1 MYLGEVCIL
10 TGDVPR
16 LAAWY
21 RALLGIR
28 GENADDMH
36 QTVIGTEPM
45 LTIMRAEDDGCG
57 RNMCIAFTVADMAQA
72 FAHVQAIGAEVL
84 EPPVKRPWGAVNM
97 ILRDPDGNRVY
108 LRQLP

>member
-10 TGDVPR
+10 TKNVSR

-21 RALLGIR
+21 RALLGVD
-28 GENADDMH
+28 GDCADEVH
-36 QTVIGTEPM
+36 QTVVGSEPM
-45 LTIMRAEDDGCG
+45 LTVMRGDDDLCG
-57 RNMCIAFTVADMAQA
+57 QSMCIAFTVADMAEA
-72 FAHVQAIGAEVL
+72 FAHVSRIGAEVI
-84 EPPVKRPWGAVNM
+84 EPPMKRPWGAVNM